1 MILCGCRTLTC
12 ITVRPVN
19 RLHLL
24 QKVCPAMQGYS
35 ASRQTPLVFRY
46 LLPATG
52 RIRDFAPLEMCAA
65 GRTTKKHTC
74 THRTGVLYRFII
86 VIRCFYGS
94 CYDEDSFVYTA
105 GLRFFCDRFSRC
117 FFLSE
122 VYDST
127 CRTLLGTQTTVLA
140 LVVVD
145 LCKIVF
151 DSDSIELASL
161 FAFSASDTSD

>member
-1 MILCGCRTLTC
+1 MRFLF
-12 ITVRPVN
+12 VRPEIC
-19 RLHLL
+19 LHL
-24 QKVCPAMQGYS
+24 PS
-35 ASRQTPLVFRY
+35 DPASRQTPLVFSY

-52 RIRDFAPLEMCAA
+52 RIRDFEPLGTCTAEHT
-65 GRTTKKHTC
+65 TTKKHTC
-74 THRTGVLYRFII
+74 TMSTGVLYRFII
-86 VIRCFYGS
+86 VIRCISGS
-94 CYDEDSFVYTA
+94 CYDEDSFVYTT
-105 GLRFFCDRFSRC
+105 GLRLFCDRFSRC

-127 CRTLLGTQTTVLA
+127 CRTLLGTQTAVLA

-161 FAFSASDTSD
+161 FAFSASDTSH

>member
-1 MILCGCRTLTC
+1 MRFLF
-12 ITVRPVN
+12 VRPEIC
-19 RLHLL
+19 LHL
-24 QKVCPAMQGYS
+24 PSDS
-35 ASRQTPLVFRY
+35 ASRQTPLVFSY

-52 RIRDFAPLEMCAA
+52 RIRDFNPLETCAA
-65 GRTTKKHTC
+65 GRTTKKHAC

-105 GLRFFCDRFSRC
+105 GLRLFCDRFSRC

-122 VYDST
+122 VYDSA
-127 CRTLLGTQTTVLA
+127 CRTLLGTQTAVLA

-151 DSDSIELASL
+151 DSDSIELASF